1 MLAKKIIIQLTI
13 GLTVILTGLL
23 AIRCQRPP
31 DSLPNILL
39 IVSEDHGAHLSCYGD
54 TIIQTPHLDKIAK
67 DGILFKNAYVTESVC
82 SPSRSSILT
91 GLYPHQNGHFG
102 LATMGYHFVGDVQN
116 VYALLKKRGY
126 RTGMIGKLHLNPA
139 DSFPIDFHPIRES
152 NFQKIGLSRYAQHAD
167 SFMTRSEEPFFL
179 MVNIPEAHFPFQ
191 DVVEGK
197 PENPVTANDVAGFPY
212 MGFENARINA
222 IVANYYNC
230 FLRLDET
237 VGKIMDRLESS
248 GKKENTLVIYLSDH
262 GDEMARG
269 KFDIYEA
276 STRIPFLVN
285 WPGKVAKGR
294 QSDALISTVDIVPT
308 LLDVAGVA
316 IPGRVSGKSLRP
328 LFENP
333 QAEFRNYLFTEYNC
347 DPVFYFPRR
356 AVRDNRYKLIY
367 SLLDDRKNPT
377 ALHYIGNRSKAVE
390 GSPTLEELASA
401 PDSIRRLYQDWIQPP
416 KIQLYDLQKDPWEFR
431 DLSADPR
438 FANVKE
444 RLLTAL
450 CTWQV
455 ETDDPF
461 RFPEKLRDL
470 TAEHDTLGTWRRKND
485 WQYPEYLYKNKVE
498 AKRTGECS
506 VTSGSDLAIGALYK

>member
-1 MLAKKIIIQLTI
+1 MQTKRTIMHLTTGLA
-13 GLTVILTGLL
+13 VILAGLL
-23 AIRCQRPP
+23 VIRCQQAP
-31 DSLPNILL
+31 DTLPNILL

-67 DGILFKNAYVTESVC
+67 DGILFRNAYVTESVC

-91 GLYPHQNGHFG
+91 GLYPHQSGHFG
-102 LATMGYHFVGDVQN
+102 LASMGYHFVGDVQN
-116 VYALLKKRGY
+116 VYALLKRRGY

-139 DSFPIDFHPIRES
+139 DSFPIDFHPIKGS
-152 NFQKIGLSRYAQHAD
+152 NFQKTGLSRYAEHAGT
-167 SFMTRSEEPFFL
+167 FMTQSDEPFFL

-197 PENPVTANDVAGFPY
+197 PEKPLTAKDVAGFPY
-212 MGFENARINA
+212 IGFENERINA

-237 VGKIMDRLESS
+237 VGRIMDRLQTS

-285 WPGKVAKGR
+285 WPGKVQKG
-294 QSDALISTVDIVPT
+294 QESNALISTVDIVPT
-308 LLDVAGVA
+308 LLDVAGAA
-316 IPGRVSGKSLRP
+316 IPQRVSGTSLRP

-333 QAEFRNYLFTEYNC
+333 QAEFRDYLFTEYNC

-356 AVRDNRYKLIY
+356 AVRDHQYKLIY
-367 SLLDDRKNPT
+367 SLLDNRKNPT
-377 ALHYIGNRSKAVE
+377 ALHYVGNRSKAVE

-401 PDSIRRLYQDWIQPP
+401 PDSIRQLYQEWMQPP

-438 FANVKE
+438 FADVKE

-450 CTWQV
+450 CSWQV

-470 TAEHDTLGTWRRKND
+470 TAEHDTLGTWRRKDD
-485 WQYPEYLYKNKVE
+485 WQYPEYLYGNNVD
-498 AKRTGECS
+498 AKRTSECS
-506 VTSGSDLAIGALYK
+506 VTSGADLAMSRLSK